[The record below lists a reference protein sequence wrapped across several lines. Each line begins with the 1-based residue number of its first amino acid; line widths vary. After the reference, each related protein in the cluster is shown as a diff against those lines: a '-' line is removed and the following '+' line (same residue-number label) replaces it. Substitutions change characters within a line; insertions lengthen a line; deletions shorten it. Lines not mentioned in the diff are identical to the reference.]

1 MPRYRLAFLVAL
13 FLVTMSANCAVTM
26 KHINPTTLAKPTG
39 YTHVVVASGG
49 RTLYISGQI
58 ALNASGELVG
68 KNDLKA
74 QTQQVFENIK
84 AALAAGGA
92 TFSNVTKLTVFMTDV
107 SDLPTFRTVRD
118 QYFTGELPASSLVKV
133 AGLARPDLLIEVE
146 AIAVVE

>member
-1 MPRYRLAFLVAL
+1 M
-13 FLVTMSANCAVTM
+13 
-26 KHINPTTLAKPTG
+26 
-39 YTHVVVASGG
+39 
-49 RTLYISGQI
+49 
-58 ALNASGELVG
+58 G

-107 SDLPTFRTVRD
+107 SDLPAFRTVRD
-118 QYFTGELPASSLVKV
+118 QYFTGALPASSLVKV